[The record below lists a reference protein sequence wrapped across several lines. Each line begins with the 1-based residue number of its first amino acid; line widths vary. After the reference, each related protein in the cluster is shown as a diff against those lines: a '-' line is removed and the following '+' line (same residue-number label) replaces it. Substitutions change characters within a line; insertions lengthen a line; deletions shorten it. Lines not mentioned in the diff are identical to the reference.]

1 MERVLFSAKLAGW
14 RHRRV
19 ASAQLSCLQALHG
32 VARSVRGLATPLGM
46 LVAVQTGSF
55 GRAGMIELRQLR
67 RTYHVGGQTIHALD
81 GVDLDIAE
89 GEFLAIM
96 GRSGSGKSTLLNML
110 GCMDRPD
117 GGTYRLD
124 DKAVSDM
131 DDDELSAFRN
141 GYIGFIF
148 QSFHLLP
155 RLTTLE
161 NVLLPRRYHP
171 DGAGPEDEARARH
184 LLERVDLGT
193 RLDHKPNELSG
204 GQRQRV
210 AIARSLI
217 NEPRLLLADEPTGNL
232 DSSTSDAIMDLLK
245 ELNRDGQT
253 IVMVTHEQE
262 IADYAGRQVD
272 MRDGNIVRETTH
284 A

>member
-1 MERVLFSAKLAGW
+1 
-14 RHRRV
+14 
-19 ASAQLSCLQALHG
+19 
-32 VARSVRGLATPLGM
+32 
-46 LVAVQTGSF
+46 
-55 GRAGMIELRQLR
+55 MIELRNLR
-67 RTYHVGGQTIHALD
+67 RTYHVGGQTINALD
-81 GVDLDIAE
+81 GVDLDIGE

-96 GRSGSGKSTLLNML
+96 GRSGSGKSTLLNTL

-124 DKAVSDM
+124 DKAVSEM

-141 GYIGFIF
+141 RYIGFIF

-161 NVLLPRRYHP
+161 NVLLPRRYHT
-171 DGAGPEDEARARH
+171 DGYRAEDEARARD
-184 LLERVDLGT
+184 LLDRVDLGE

-217 NEPRLLLADEPTGNL
+217 NEPRLLLADKPTGNL
-232 DSSTSDAIMDLLK
+232 DSRTSDAIMDLLR

-253 IVMVTHEQE
+253 IVMVTHEPD
-262 IADYAGRQVD
+262 IAEYAGRQVH
-272 MRDGNIVRETTH
+272 MMDGNILRETAH

>member
-1 MERVLFSAKLAGW
+1 
-14 RHRRV
+14 
-19 ASAQLSCLQALHG
+19 
-32 VARSVRGLATPLGM
+32 
-46 LVAVQTGSF
+46 
-55 GRAGMIELRQLR
+55 MIELRELR

-81 GVDLDIAE
+81 GVDLHIAE

-117 GGTYRLD
+117 GGSYHLD
-124 DKAVSDM
+124 DKAVSEM

-141 GYIGFIF
+141 RYIGFIF

-161 NVLLPRRYHP
+161 NVLLPRRYHNE
-171 DGAGPEDEARARH
+171 GFREEDEARARR
-184 LLERVDLGT
+184 LLERVDLGE
-193 RLDHKPNELSG
+193 RLDHRPNELSG

-217 NEPRLLLADEPTGNL
+217 NDPRLLLADEPTGNL
-232 DSSTSDAIMDLLK
+232 DSRTSDAIMDLLR

-253 IVMVTHEQE
+253 IVMVTHEPD
-262 IADYAGRQVD
+262 IAEFAGRQVH
-272 MRDGNIVRETTH
+272 MMDGNIIRETAH